1 MPVKC
6 SRWHSVRQRRV
17 NLVQWFSW
25 LHDQFQAALFCG
37 VRLFAAFSFLPF
49 LNDKFILS
57 RTSRGIII
65 FILALC
71 LGGNEDHTGV
81 TISPVNVLSEV
92 ITGIV
97 MGLVYS
103 TPFFIFSAFG
113 EYIDNQ
119 RGANISDTA
128 DPTTGTDASP
138 FSTFMN
144 LFSVSF
150 FLLNDGLVLLMSSIQ
165 ESFHL
170 LPPGTLLTEIHY
182 AAVFNWMTNSLS
194 LSLLFC
200 MPVLI
205 ILFISE
211 VSLGI
216 LALYNSQLNP
226 FSLSLSIKSIIA
238 FLLALLLF
246 RSTTVTDVTLLFDTS
261 PVTQFLRGND
271 G

>member
-1 MPVKC
+1 MP
-6 SRWHSVRQRRV
+6 
-17 NLVQWFSW
+17 LFSW
-25 LHDQFQAALFCG
+25 FHDLLQSALFSS
-37 VRLFAAFSFLPF
+37 VRLFAAFAFLPF

-57 RTSRGIII
+57 RTTRGIIV
-65 FILALC
+65 FLMALC
-71 LGGNEDHTGV
+71 LSGNKHD
-81 TISPVNVLSEV
+81 PVAEFSVVNILSEI
-92 ITGIV
+92 ITGTV

-150 FLLNDGLVLLMSSIQ
+150 FLLNDGLVLLMTSVQ
-165 ESFHL
+165 DSFRL

-182 AAVFNWMTNSLS
+182 ALVFDWLTNSLS

-246 RSTTVTDVTLLFDTS
+246 RSTTMTDVTVLFDTS
-261 PVTQFLRGND
+261 PLTQFLRGNN

>member
-1 MPVKC
+1 M
-6 SRWHSVRQRRV
+6 
-17 NLVQWFSW
+17 LLFSW
-25 LHDQFQAALFCG
+25 LHDLLQSALLSS
-37 VRLFAAFSFLPF
+37 VRLFAAFAFLPF

-57 RTSRGIII
+57 RTTRGIIV
-65 FILALC
+65 FLSVLC
-71 LGGNEDHTGV
+71 LGGNEDGPAEFSV
-81 TISPVNVLSEV
+81 ISILSEI
-92 ITGIV
+92 ITGTV

-103 TPFFIFSAFG
+103 TPFFIFAAFG

-150 FLLNDGLVLLMSSIQ
+150 FLLNDGLVLLMASVQ
-165 ESFHL
+165 DSFRL

-182 AAVFNWMTNSLS
+182 APLFDWLTNSLS
-194 LSLLFC
+194 FFLLFC

>member
-1 MPVKC
+1 M
-6 SRWHSVRQRRV
+6 
-17 NLVQWFSW
+17 LLFSW
-25 LHDQFQAALFCG
+25 FHDLFQSALLSS

-49 LNDKFILS
+49 LNDKFMLS
-57 RTSRGIII
+57 RTTRGIII
-65 FILALC
+65 FLTVLC
-71 LGGNEDHTGV
+71 LGGNEHGPAEFSV
-81 TISPVNVLSEV
+81 VIILSEI
-92 ITGIV
+92 ITGTV
-97 MGLVYS
+97 MGLIYS
-103 TPFFIFSAFG
+103 TPFFIFAAFG

-150 FLLNDGLVLLMSSIQ
+150 FLLNDGLVLLVASLRD
-165 ESFHL
+165 SFRL
-170 LPPGTLLTEIHY
+170 LPPGSLLTEIRY
-182 AAVFNWMTNSLS
+182 TAVFDWLTDSLS
-194 LSLLFC
+194 FSLLFC
-200 MPVLI
+200 MPILI

>member
-1 MPVKC
+1 MP
-6 SRWHSVRQRRV
+6 
-17 NLVQWFSW
+17 LFSW
-25 LHDQFQAALFCG
+25 LHDLFQNALLSS

-57 RTSRGIII
+57 RTTRGIII
-65 FILALC
+65 FLMALC
-71 LGGNEDHTGV
+71 LSGNEHYPAAEFSV
-81 TISPVNVLSEV
+81 VSILSEI
-92 ITGIV
+92 ITGTV

-103 TPFFIFSAFG
+103 TPFFIFAAFG

-119 RGANISDTA
+119 RGANISDTS

-150 FLLNDGLVLLMSSIQ
+150 FLLNDGLVLLMTSVQ
-165 ESFHL
+165 DSFRL

-182 AAVFNWMTNSLS
+182 VPVFDWLTNSLS

-246 RSTTVTDVTLLFDTS
+246 RSTTMTDVTVLFDTS
-261 PVTQFLRGND
+261 PLTQFLRGNN

>member
-1 MPVKC
+1 M
-6 SRWHSVRQRRV
+6 
-17 NLVQWFSW
+17 
-25 LHDQFQAALFCG
+25 FQGALLSS
-37 VRLFAAFSFLPF
+37 VRLFAAFAFLPF

-57 RTSRGIII
+57 RTTRGIIV
-65 FILALC
+65 FLTALC
-71 LGGNEDHTGV
+71 LSGNEHGPAEFSV
-81 TISPVNVLSEV
+81 VSILSEM
-92 ITGIV
+92 ITGTV

-103 TPFFIFSAFG
+103 TPFFIFAAFG

-150 FLLNDGLVLLMSSIQ
+150 FLLNDGLVLLMASVQ
-165 ESFHL
+165 DSFRL

-182 AAVFNWMTNSLS
+182 APLFDWLTNSLS

-216 LALYNSQLNP
+216 LAMYNSQLNP

-246 RSTTVTDVTLLFDTS
+246 RGTMVTDVTLLFDTS

>member
-1 MPVKC
+1 MP
-6 SRWHSVRQRRV
+6 
-17 NLVQWFSW
+17 LFSW
-25 LHDQFQAALFCG
+25 AHELFQGALLSS
-37 VRLFAAFSFLPF
+37 VRLFAAFAFLPF

-57 RTSRGIII
+57 RTTRGIIV
-65 FILALC
+65 FLTALC
-71 LGGNEDHTGV
+71 LSGNEHGPAEFSAV
-81 TISPVNVLSEV
+81 SILSEM
-92 ITGIV
+92 ITGTV

-103 TPFFIFSAFG
+103 TPFFIFAAFG

-150 FLLNDGLVLLMSSIQ
+150 FLLNDGLVLLMSSVQ
-165 ESFHL
+165 DSSRL

-182 AAVFNWMTNSLS
+182 APLFGWLTNSLS

-238 FLLALLLF
+238 FLLTLLLF
-246 RSTTVTDVTLLFDTS
+246 RSTTVTDVTLLFDTF

>member
-1 MPVKC
+1 M
-6 SRWHSVRQRRV
+6 
-17 NLVQWFSW
+17 LLFSW
-25 LHDQFQAALFCG
+25 LHDLLQSALLSS
-37 VRLFAAFSFLPF
+37 VRLFAAFAFLPF

-57 RTSRGIII
+57 RTTRGIIV
-65 FILALC
+65 FLSVLC
-71 LGGNEDHTGV
+71 LGGNEDGPAEFSV
-81 TISPVNVLSEV
+81 ISILSEI
-92 ITGIV
+92 ITGTV

-103 TPFFIFSAFG
+103 TPFFIFAAFG

-150 FLLNDGLVLLMSSIQ
+150 FLLNDGLVLLMASVQ
-165 ESFHL
+165 DSFGL

-182 AAVFNWMTNSLS
+182 APLFDWLTNSLS
-194 LSLLFC
+194 FSLLFC

>member
-1 MPVKC
+1 MP
-6 SRWHSVRQRRV
+6 
-17 NLVQWFSW
+17 LFSW
-25 LHDQFQAALFCG
+25 FHDLLQSALFSS
-37 VRLFAAFSFLPF
+37 VRLFAAFAFLPF

-57 RTSRGIII
+57 RTTRGIIV
-65 FILALC
+65 FLMALC
-71 LGGNEDHTGV
+71 LSGNKHD
-81 TISPVNVLSEV
+81 PVAEFSVVNILSEI
-92 ITGIV
+92 ITGMV

-150 FLLNDGLVLLMSSIQ
+150 FLLNDGLVLLMTSVQ
-165 ESFHL
+165 DSFRL

-182 AAVFNWMTNSLS
+182 VPVFEWLTNSLS

-246 RSTTVTDVTLLFDTS
+246 RSTTMADVTVLFDTS
-261 PVTQFLRGND
+261 PLTQFLRGNN

>member
-1 MPVKC
+1 MP
-6 SRWHSVRQRRV
+6 
-17 NLVQWFSW
+17 LFSW
-25 LHDQFQAALFCG
+25 FHDLLQSALFSS
-37 VRLFAAFSFLPF
+37 VRLFAAFAFLPF

-57 RTSRGIII
+57 RTTRGIIV
-65 FILALC
+65 FLMALC
-71 LGGNEDHTGV
+71 LSGNKHD
-81 TISPVNVLSEV
+81 PVAEFSVVNILSEI
-92 ITGIV
+92 ITGTV

-150 FLLNDGLVLLMSSIQ
+150 FLLNDGLVLLMTSVQ
-165 ESFHL
+165 DSFRL

-182 AAVFNWMTNSLS
+182 ALVFDWLTNSLS

-238 FLLALLLF
+238 FLLTLLLF
-246 RSTTVTDVTLLFDTS
+246 RSTTMTDVTVLFDTS
-261 PVTQFLRGND
+261 PLTQFLRGNN

>member
-1 MPVKC
+1 MT
-6 SRWHSVRQRRV
+6 
-17 NLVQWFSW
+17 LFSW
-25 LHDQFQAALFCG
+25 LHDIFQAALFSS

-57 RTSRGIII
+57 RTSRGVVI
-65 FILALC
+65 FTLALC
-71 LGGNEDHTGV
+71 LSRNEGGSGV
-81 TISPVNVLSEV
+81 TFSVVSVLSEI
-92 ITGIV
+92 ITGTV

-150 FLLNDGLVLLMSSIQ
+150 FLLNDGLVLLMSSVQ
-165 ESFHL
+165 DSFRL
-170 LPPGTLLTEIHY
+170 LPSGTLLTEIDY
-182 AAVFNWMTNSLS
+182 TAVMNWLTNSLS
-194 LSLLFC
+194 LSILFC
-200 MPVLI
+200 IPVLI

-211 VSLGI
+211 VSLGV

-246 RSTTVTDVTLLFDTS
+246 RVTTVTDVTVLFDTS
-261 PVTQFLRGND
+261 PIAQFLRKND

>member
-1 MPVKC
+1 MLQ
-6 SRWHSVRQRRV
+6 S
-17 NLVQWFSW
+17 
-25 LHDQFQAALFCG
+25 ALLSS
-37 VRLFAAFSFLPF
+37 VRLFAAFAFLPF

-57 RTSRGIII
+57 RTTRGIIV
-65 FILALC
+65 FLSVLC
-71 LGGNEDHTGV
+71 LGGNEDGPAEFSV
-81 TISPVNVLSEV
+81 ISILSEI
-92 ITGIV
+92 ITGTV

-103 TPFFIFSAFG
+103 TPFFIFAAFG

-150 FLLNDGLVLLMSSIQ
+150 FLLNDGMVLLMASVQ
-165 ESFHL
+165 DSFRL

-182 AAVFNWMTNSLS
+182 APLFDWLTNSLS
-194 LSLLFC
+194 FSLLFC

>member
-1 MPVKC
+1 M
-6 SRWHSVRQRRV
+6 S
-17 NLVQWFSW
+17 LFSW
-25 LHDQFQAALFCG
+25 LHDLFQNALLSS

-57 RTSRGIII
+57 RTTRGIII
-65 FILALC
+65 FLMALC
-71 LGGNEDHTGV
+71 LSRNEHYPAAEFSV
-81 TISPVNVLSEV
+81 VSILSEI
-92 ITGIV
+92 ITGTV

-103 TPFFIFSAFG
+103 TPFFIFAAFG

-119 RGANISDTA
+119 RGANISDTS

-150 FLLNDGLVLLMSSIQ
+150 FLLNDGLVLLMTSVQ
-165 ESFHL
+165 DSFRL

-182 AAVFNWMTNSLS
+182 VPVFDWLTNSLS

-246 RSTTVTDVTLLFDTS
+246 RSTTMTDVTVLFDTS
-261 PVTQFLRGND
+261 PLTQFLRGNN

>member
-1 MPVKC
+1 M
-6 SRWHSVRQRRV
+6 
-17 NLVQWFSW
+17 LLFSW
-25 LHDQFQAALFCG
+25 LHDLIQSVLFSS

-57 RTSRGIII
+57 RTSRGIVVC
-65 FILALC
+65 ILALC
-71 LGGNEDHTGV
+71 LGGNDSYSGGN
-81 TISPVNVLSEV
+81 ISWISVLSEI
-92 ITGIV
+92 ITGTV
-97 MGLVYS
+97 MGLIYS
-103 TPFFIFSAFG
+103 TPFFIFAAFG

-150 FLLNDGLVLLMSSIQ
+150 FLLNDGLVLLVASLRD
-165 ESFHL
+165 SFRL
-170 LPPGTLLTEIHY
+170 LPPGTLLTEIRY
-182 AAVFNWMTNSLS
+182 AAVFDWLTNSLS
-194 LSLLFC
+194 FSLLFC

-238 FLLALLLF
+238 FLLALILF
-246 RSTTVTDVTLLFDTS
+246 RSTTVTDVTVLFDTS
-261 PVTQFLRGND
+261 PVTHFLRGRD

>member
-1 MPVKC
+1 M
-6 SRWHSVRQRRV
+6 
-17 NLVQWFSW
+17 LLFSW
-25 LHDQFQAALFCG
+25 LHDLLQSALLSS
-37 VRLFAAFSFLPF
+37 VRLFAAFAFLPF

-57 RTSRGIII
+57 RTTRGIIV
-65 FILALC
+65 FLSVLC
-71 LGGNEDHTGV
+71 LGGNEDGPAEFSV
-81 TISPVNVLSEV
+81 ISILSEI
-92 ITGIV
+92 ITGTV

-103 TPFFIFSAFG
+103 TPFFIFAAFG

-150 FLLNDGLVLLMSSIQ
+150 FLLNDGLVLLMASVQ
-165 ESFHL
+165 DSFRL

-182 AAVFNWMTNSLS
+182 APLFDWLTNSLS
-194 LSLLFC
+194 FSLLFC

-261 PVTQFLRGND
+261 PGTQFLRGND

>member
-1 MPVKC
+1 M
-6 SRWHSVRQRRV
+6 
-17 NLVQWFSW
+17 FSS
-25 LHDQFQAALFCG
+25 
-37 VRLFAAFSFLPF
+37 VRLFAAFAFLPF

-57 RTSRGIII
+57 RSTRGIIV
-65 FILALC
+65 FLMALC
-71 LGGNEDHTGV
+71 LSGNEHYPAAEFSV
-81 TISPVNVLSEV
+81 VSLLSEI
-92 ITGIV
+92 ITGTV

-103 TPFFIFSAFG
+103 TPFFIFAAFG

-150 FLLNDGLVLLMSSIQ
+150 FLLNNGLVLLMTSVQ
-165 ESFHL
+165 DSFRL
-170 LPPGTLLTEIHY
+170 LPPCTLLTEIHY
-182 AAVFNWMTNSLS
+182 VPVFDWLTNSLS

-246 RSTTVTDVTLLFDTS
+246 RSTTMTDVTVLFDTS
-261 PVTQFLRGND
+261 PLTHFLRGNN

>member
-1 MPVKC
+1 MP
-6 SRWHSVRQRRV
+6 
-17 NLVQWFSW
+17 LFSW
-25 LHDQFQAALFCG
+25 AHELFQGALLSS
-37 VRLFAAFSFLPF
+37 VRLFAAFAFLPF

-57 RTSRGIII
+57 RTTRGIIV
-65 FILALC
+65 FLTALC
-71 LGGNEDHTGV
+71 LSGNEHGPAEFSV
-81 TISPVNVLSEV
+81 VSILSEM
-92 ITGIV
+92 ITGTV

-103 TPFFIFSAFG
+103 TPFFIFAAFG

-150 FLLNDGLVLLMSSIQ
+150 FLLNDGLVLLMASVQ
-165 ESFHL
+165 DSFRL

-182 AAVFNWMTNSLS
+182 APLFDWLTNSLS

-246 RSTTVTDVTLLFDTS
+246 RGTMVTDVTLLFDTS

>member
-1 MPVKC
+1 M
-6 SRWHSVRQRRV
+6 
-17 NLVQWFSW
+17 LLFSW
-25 LHDQFQAALFCG
+25 LHDLLQSVLFSS
-37 VRLFAAFSFLPF
+37 VRLFAAFAFLPF

-57 RTSRGIII
+57 RTTRGIIV
-65 FILALC
+65 FLTALC
-71 LGGNEDHTGV
+71 LSGNEHGPATGFSV
-81 TISPVNVLSEV
+81 VSVLSEI
-92 ITGIV
+92 ITGTV

-103 TPFFIFSAFG
+103 TPFLIFAALG

-138 FSTFMN
+138 FSAFMN
-144 LFSVSF
+144 LFAVSF
-150 FLLNDGLVLLMSSIQ
+150 FLLNDGPVLLMASVQ
-165 ESFHL
+165 DSFRL
-170 LPPGTLLTEIHY
+170 LPAGTLLTEIQY
-182 AAVFNWMTNSLS
+182 VPVFGWLTNSLS

-226 FSLSLSIKSIIA
+226 FSLSLSIKSIVA

>member
-1 MPVKC
+1 MP
-6 SRWHSVRQRRV
+6 
-17 NLVQWFSW
+17 LFSW
-25 LHDQFQAALFCG
+25 AHDLFQGVLFSS
-37 VRLFAAFSFLPF
+37 VRLFAAFAFLPF

-57 RTSRGIII
+57 RTTRGIIV
-65 FILALC
+65 FLTALC
-71 LGGNEDHTGV
+71 LSGNEHGPAEFSV
-81 TISPVNVLSEV
+81 VSILSEI
-92 ITGIV
+92 ITGTV

-103 TPFFIFSAFG
+103 TPFFIFAAFG

-150 FLLNDGLVLLMSSIQ
+150 FLLNDGLVLLMASVQ
-165 ESFHL
+165 DSFRL

-182 AAVFNWMTNSLS
+182 APLFDWLTNSLS

-246 RSTTVTDVTLLFDTS
+246 RGTTVTDVTLLFDTS

>member
-1 MPVKC
+1 M
-6 SRWHSVRQRRV
+6 
-17 NLVQWFSW
+17 LLFSW
-25 LHDQFQAALFCG
+25 LHDLLQSTLLSS
-37 VRLFAAFSFLPF
+37 VRLFAAFAFLPF

-57 RTSRGIII
+57 RTTRGIIV
-65 FILALC
+65 FLTALC
-71 LGGNEDHTGV
+71 LSGNEYGPAAEFSV
-81 TISPVNVLSEV
+81 VSILSEI
-92 ITGIV
+92 ITGTV

-103 TPFFIFSAFG
+103 TPFFIFAAFG

-150 FLLNDGLVLLMSSIQ
+150 FLLNDGLVLLMASVQ
-165 ESFHL
+165 DSFRL
-170 LPPGTLLTEIHY
+170 LPPGSLLTEIHY
-182 AAVFNWMTNSLS
+182 APVFDWLTNSLS

>member
-1 MPVKC
+1 M
-6 SRWHSVRQRRV
+6 
-17 NLVQWFSW
+17 
-25 LHDQFQAALFCG
+25 
-37 VRLFAAFSFLPF
+37 
-49 LNDKFILS
+49 
-57 RTSRGIII
+57 I

-71 LGGNEDHTGV
+71 FSGNEGGSGV
-81 TISPVNVLSEV
+81 AFSAVSVLSEI
-92 ITGIV
+92 ITGTV

-150 FLLNDGLVLLMSSIQ
+150 FLLNDGFVLLMSSVQ
-165 ESFHL
+165 DSFRL
-170 LPPGTLLTEIHY
+170 LPTGTLLTKIDY
-182 AAVFNWMTNSLS
+182 TVVMNWLTSSLS
-194 LSLLFC
+194 LSILFC

-211 VSLGI
+211 VSLGV

-246 RSTTVTDVTLLFDTS
+246 RSNTVTDVTVLFDTS
-261 PVTQFLRGND
+261 PIAQFLRKND

>member
-1 MPVKC
+1 MP
-6 SRWHSVRQRRV
+6 
-17 NLVQWFSW
+17 LFSW
-25 LHDQFQAALFCG
+25 FHDLFQSALFSS
-37 VRLFAAFSFLPF
+37 VRLFAAFAFLPF

-57 RTSRGIII
+57 RTTRGIII
-65 FILALC
+65 FLMALC
-71 LGGNEDHTGV
+71 LSGNEHYPAAEFSV
-81 TISPVNVLSEV
+81 VSILSEI
-92 ITGIV
+92 ITGTV

-150 FLLNDGLVLLMSSIQ
+150 FLLNDGLVLLMTSVQ
-165 ESFHL
+165 DSFRL

-182 AAVFNWMTNSLS
+182 VPVFDWLTNSLS

-200 MPVLI
+200 IPVLI

-246 RSTTVTDVTLLFDTS
+246 RSTTMTDVTVLFDTS
-261 PVTQFLRGND
+261 PLTQFLRGNN

>member
-1 MPVKC
+1 M
-6 SRWHSVRQRRV
+6 
-17 NLVQWFSW
+17 LLFSW
-25 LHDQFQAALFCG
+25 FHDLLQSALLSS
-37 VRLFAAFSFLPF
+37 VRLFAAFAFLPF

-57 RTSRGIII
+57 RTTRSIII
-65 FILALC
+65 FLTVLC
-71 LGGNEDHTGV
+71 LGGNEHGPAEFSV
-81 TISPVNVLSEV
+81 VIILSEI
-92 ITGIV
+92 ITGTV

-103 TPFFIFSAFG
+103 TPFFIFAAFG

-150 FLLNDGLVLLMSSIQ
+150 FLLNDGLVLLMASVQ
-165 ESFHL
+165 DSFRL

-182 AAVFNWMTNSLS
+182 APLFDWLTNSLS

-261 PVTQFLRGND
+261 LVTQFLRGSD

>member
-1 MPVKC
+1 M
-6 SRWHSVRQRRV
+6 
-17 NLVQWFSW
+17 LLFSW
-25 LHDQFQAALFCG
+25 FHDLLQNVLFSS
-37 VRLFAAFSFLPF
+37 VRLFAAFAFLPF

-57 RTSRGIII
+57 RTTRGIII
-65 FILALC
+65 FLTVLC
-71 LGGNEDHTGV
+71 LGGNEHGPAEFSV
-81 TISPVNVLSEV
+81 VIILSEI
-92 ITGIV
+92 ITGTV

-103 TPFFIFSAFG
+103 TPFFIFAAFG

-150 FLLNDGLVLLMSSIQ
+150 FLLNDGLVLLVASLRD
-165 ESFHL
+165 SFRL
-170 LPPGTLLTEIHY
+170 LPPGSLLTEIRY
-182 AAVFNWMTNSLS
+182 AAVFDWLTDSLS
-194 LSLLFC
+194 FSLLFC
-200 MPVLI
+200 MPILI

-238 FLLALLLF
+238 FLLALILF
-246 RSTTVTDVTLLFDTS
+246 RSTTVTDVTVLFDTS
-261 PVTQFLRGND
+261 PVTHFLRGSD

>member
-1 MPVKC
+1 MP
-6 SRWHSVRQRRV
+6 
-17 NLVQWFSW
+17 LFSW
-25 LHDQFQAALFCG
+25 FHDLFQNALFSS
-37 VRLFAAFSFLPF
+37 VRLFAAFAFLPF

-57 RTSRGIII
+57 RTTRGIIV
-65 FILALC
+65 FLMALC
-71 LGGNEDHTGV
+71 LSGNKYD
-81 TISPVNVLSEV
+81 PVAEFSIVSILSE
-92 ITGIV
+92 IIAGTV

-150 FLLNDGLVLLMSSIQ
+150 FLLNDGLVLLMTSVQ
-165 ESFHL
+165 DSFQL
-170 LPPGTLLTEIHY
+170 LPPSTLLTEIHY
-182 AAVFNWMTNSLS
+182 APVFAWLTNSLS

-246 RSTTVTDVTLLFDTS
+246 RSTTATDVTQLFDTS

>member
-1 MPVKC
+1 M
-6 SRWHSVRQRRV
+6 
-17 NLVQWFSW
+17 LLFSW
-25 LHDQFQAALFCG
+25 LHDLLQSALLSS
-37 VRLFAAFSFLPF
+37 VRLFAAFAFLPF

-57 RTSRGIII
+57 RTTRGIIV
-65 FILALC
+65 FLSVLC
-71 LGGNEDHTGV
+71 LGGNEDGPAEFSV
-81 TISPVNVLSEV
+81 ISILSEI
-92 ITGIV
+92 ITGTV

-103 TPFFIFSAFG
+103 TPFFIFAAFG

-150 FLLNDGLVLLMSSIQ
+150 FLLNDGMVLLMASVQ
-165 ESFHL
+165 DSFRL

-182 AAVFNWMTNSLS
+182 APLFDWLTNSLS
-194 LSLLFC
+194 FSLLFC

>member
-1 MPVKC
+1 M
-6 SRWHSVRQRRV
+6 
-17 NLVQWFSW
+17 LLFSW
-25 LHDQFQAALFCG
+25 LHDLLQSALLSS
-37 VRLFAAFSFLPF
+37 VRLFAAFAFLPF

-57 RTSRGIII
+57 RTTRWIIV
-65 FILALC
+65 FLSVLC
-71 LGGNEDHTGV
+71 LGGNEDGPAEFSV
-81 TISPVNVLSEV
+81 ISILSEI
-92 ITGIV
+92 ITGTV

-103 TPFFIFSAFG
+103 TPFFIFAAFG

-150 FLLNDGLVLLMSSIQ
+150 FLLNDGLVLLMASVQ
-165 ESFHL
+165 DSFRL

-182 AAVFNWMTNSLS
+182 APLFDWLTNSLS
-194 LSLLFC
+194 FSLLFC

-261 PVTQFLRGND
+261 PVTQFLRGNY